1 MKSKIRIVSYV
12 LYTREH
18 KSETGRSF
26 HKRVKLIAQ
35 QHEFNTVQAICL
47 SDIGVIIGQ
56 KRVRRLGNIA
66 RMREARN
73 TQKKKFGRNLKWR
86 RH

>member
-1 MKSKIRIVSYV
+1 MNSKIRIFSHV

-18 KSETGRSF
+18 KSEKGQTF

-35 QHEFNTVQAICL
+35 QHQFYTVQANCL
-47 SDIGVIIGQ
+47 SDIGVIMGQ
-56 KRVRRLGNIA
+56 KKVRRLEKMA

-73 TQKKKFGRNLKWR
+73 TQKKSLAGT
-86 RH
+86 